1 MERRDFLKFALGV
14 AASAAALSARAQAAP
29 LAPHSLNDD
38 ALRAASPETPIPLSP
53 PKTKSI
59 ISSRNKCVGV
69 TVMAGAMD
77 ITTAGAT
84 VIGAHSGIAV
94 TGAGTVA
101 GIVIIGAAATG
112 TAGIIEFGWSKVTL
126 VSS

>member
-14 AASAAALSARAQAAP
+14 AASAAALSASAQAVP

-38 ALRAASPETPIPLSP
+38 ALRAASQDRMPIPPSP

-69 TVMAGAMD
+69 TVMAGAW
-77 ITTAGAT
+77 
-84 VIGAHSGIAV
+84 HHHHW
-94 TGAGTVA
+94 
-101 GIVIIGAAATG
+101 
-112 TAGIIEFGWSKVTL
+112 GWRHRHWGWHRRHWGWHRRWHRHHWRRRYW
-126 VSS
+126 